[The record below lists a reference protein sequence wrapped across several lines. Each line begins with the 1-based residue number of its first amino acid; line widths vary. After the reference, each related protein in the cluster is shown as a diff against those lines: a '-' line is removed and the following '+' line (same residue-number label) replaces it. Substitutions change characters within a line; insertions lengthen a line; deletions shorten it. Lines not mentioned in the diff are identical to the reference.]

1 MMGIH
6 QKFFGNKAHQLV
18 FNFAHIL
25 ARSNFGTVRN
35 TENMGI
41 DRHNRLP
48 ECSIQ
53 HHIGC
58 FTANTG
64 QRFQSLAVS
73 RHFAVVFFQQN
84 TASLHDVFGFGFVE
98 AYGFGV
104 FHHAVQPQIQHGLR
118 RIGNGKEFGSRF
130 VHADISR
137 LRRQ

>member
-1 MMGIH
+1 MGIH

-18 FNFAHIL
+18 FNLTHIL
-25 ARSNFGTVRN
+25 ARRDFGAVSH
-35 TENMGI
+35 TENVGI
-41 DRHNRLP
+41 NRHNRLS

-53 HHIGC
+53 YHVGS
-58 FTANTG
+58 FPADTW
-64 QRFQSLAVS
+64 QRFQSLSVG
-73 RHFAVVFFQQN
+73 RHFAIVFFQQN

-98 AYGFGV
+98 AYSFGV

-118 RIGNGKEFGSRF
+118 RIGNGKELGSRF